1 MELIKTVRVIGSF
14 VLAII
19 IVAIP
24 FLCGL
29 SFGLKFASYLQLI
42 LTILTIGLVAI
53 VAMLIYA
60 ESEE

>member
-14 VLAII
+14 MLALLLI
-19 IVAIP
+19 AIP

-29 SFGLKFASYLQLI
+29 SVAYNWMSTTKFLLIVLTVGLMLS
-42 LTILTIGLVAI
+42 

-60 ESEE
+60 ESED